1 MKRLKN
7 KVIKKTTTTELARP
21 STRITNDTV
30 KEHREKV
37 LAEGRKFKYP
47 VQYSRHKLII
57 NSILI
62 TLVTIILFVVFV
74 WWQLYPMQNTSNF
87 FYRITQLVPVP
98 VASVD
103 GQFVRYSDYLV
114 RYRSSE
120 HYLQQED
127 PETFNSKTVE
137 RQKNHLKRESMD
149 RAQADAYAQKLAEQY
164 DITVS
169 NEEADNLIRQE
180 RESQEQKLSERAY
193 ESAVLKGFYGWSLGE
208 YQQIV
213 KNTLLKRKVA
223 FKVDKA
229 AKEKIDTIN
238 KQLQA
243 RGADFGKIAAKNS
256 DDEMAA
262 TNKGDVGFVARNS
275 QDPEGLVKAANALDK
290 GEVSEVIKGTNA
302 YYIIKVTDKND
313 VQVRYSRIKVDLTQ
327 FEKNLE
333 KLRKEGKIDEFINIP
348 KTDAIKIT
356 KQG

>member
-7 KVIKKTTTTELARP
+7 KVIKKTTTTAVAKP

-30 KEHREKV
+30 KVHREKV
-37 LAEGRKFKYP
+37 LADGRKFKYP
-47 VQYSRHKLII
+47 VQYSRHRLII
-57 NSILI
+57 NSIII
-62 TLVTIILFVVFV
+62 TFATIILFIVFV

-127 PETFNSKTVE
+127 PETFGSKTVE
-137 RQKNHLKRESMD
+137 RQKNHLKRESMN
-149 RAQADAYAQKLAEQY
+149 RAQADAYAQKLANQY

-169 NEEADNLIRQE
+169 DEEIDQLITDE

-208 YQQIV
+208 YQDIV

-223 FKVDKA
+223 FEVDKN
-229 AKEKIDTIN
+229 AKEKIDLIN
-238 KQLQA
+238 KQLKNP
-243 RGADFGKIAAKNS
+243 GADFGALAAKSS

-262 TNKGDVGFVARNS
+262 TNKGDVGFVAKNS
-275 QDPEGLVKAANALDK
+275 QDPEGLVKAAAGLEK
-290 GEVSEVIKGTNA
+290 GQVSGIIKGTNA

-313 VQVRYSRIKVDLTQ
+313 TQVRFSRIKVDLTQ
-327 FEKNLE
+327 FEDNLAM
-333 KLRKEGKIDEFINIP
+333 LRKEGKIDEFINIP
-348 KTDAIKIT
+348 KADAT
-356 KQG
+356 NNN